1 MCITKKIWMTGRLYD
16 QFGSDNIFAA
26 VLRKLNVPYKYQMIT
41 EKKFEYYT
49 ETNKGFGMG

>member
-1 MCITKKIWMTGRLYD
+1 MTGRLYD